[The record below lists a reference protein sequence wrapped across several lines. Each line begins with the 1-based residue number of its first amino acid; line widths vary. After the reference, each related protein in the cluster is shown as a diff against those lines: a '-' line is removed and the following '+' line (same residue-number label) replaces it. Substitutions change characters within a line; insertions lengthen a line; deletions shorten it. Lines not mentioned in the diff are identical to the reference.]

1 MGSQPAAKSYVE
13 GSAKI
18 LGATGLPSDLTTGI
32 WLWPGNGKPN
42 PGGKLAGSS
51 SPLGGGG
58 FTYRAGEPSD
68 EVARWRG
75 EGRVGNAYLAAGR
88 PPVLFRSSFGGGGDL
103 EEEGCDGR
111 EGRGGCS
118 SLSPWLWAARASRW
132 SQKRKTTG
140 AGGAE
145 GSRVAR
151 ARVRK
156 FEPRGATGRGR
167 LGSAR
172 VGPGPDHQSGRGS
185 GPSPRSFR
193 GVGRQNPQKGDHR
206 LMGGSGTALRTTP
219 IRRFDPV
226 IHVDVAI

>member
-1 MGSQPAAKSYVE
+1 MWSQPAAKTYVE

-32 WLWPGNGKPN
+32 RLWPGNGKPN

-103 EEEGCDGR
+103 E
-111 EGRGGCS
+111 GRGGCS
-118 SLSPWLWAARASRW
+118 SLSLSGCGRHERHGGAKIEKLERAGRKDRVLRALAFGNFGRAARQAREVRFGARW
-132 SQKRKTTG
+132 TWTRAG
-140 AGGAE
+140 A
-145 GSRVAR
+145 
-151 ARVRK
+151 ARVR
-156 FEPRGATGRGR
+156 R
-167 LGSAR
+167 LG
-172 VGPGPDHQSGRGS
+172 
-185 GPSPRSFR
+185 RS
-193 GVGRQNPQKGDHR
+193 V
-206 LMGGSGTALRTTP
+206 AL
-219 IRRFDPV
+219 I
-226 IHVDVAI
+226 